1 MRRQSYQSK
10 FNDSQ
15 PSLTLNFSSKHHQRK
30 MFRKATDDKQ
40 LADENSDDR
49 REQNLARG
57 RALLPAT
64 KPTSIEPQRQRL
76 GGGVLLR
83 LGEVV
88 EEAPAGLDVD
98 VHVPGELPE
107 RHRRLPG
114 QPGHQ
119 ILRREPPHETTAKNP
134 AHGCHR
140 QRQGPPGSH
149 HCCSCS
155 QEPTELGGGEE
166 AAREE
171 VWVVRWTELA
181 RKKQRRRSW
190 GLYTGAAE
198 PFPPRRREKTA
209 ISSWVVIGSAWVW
222 IWFCFCFASPAVSAP
237 DFLQLVV
244 VLLFFYV

>member
-1 MRRQSYQSK
+1 
-10 FNDSQ
+10 
-15 PSLTLNFSSKHHQRK
+15 

-64 KPTSIEPQRQRL
+64 KPTSIEPQRERL

-119 ILRREPPHETTAKNP
+119 ILGREPPHETTAKNP

-140 QRQGPPGSH
+140 QRQGPPGSR

-166 AAREE
+166 ATEE
-171 VWVVRWTELA
+171 VGCPVDGASEEEAAAALVGAIYRGRGAFSSAAT
-181 RKKQRRRSW
+181 RKD
-190 GLYTGAAE
+190 
-198 PFPPRRREKTA
+198 
-209 ISSWVVIGSAWVW
+209 
-222 IWFCFCFASPAVSAP
+222 C
-237 DFLQLVV
+237 D
-244 VLLFFYV
+244 